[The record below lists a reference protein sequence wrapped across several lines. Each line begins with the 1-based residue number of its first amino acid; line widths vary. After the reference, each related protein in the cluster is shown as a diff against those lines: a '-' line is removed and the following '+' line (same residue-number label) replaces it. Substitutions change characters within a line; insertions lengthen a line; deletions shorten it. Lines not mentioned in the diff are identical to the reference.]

1 MAGGCKALFITVDA
15 PHFRLSLAPCATIR
29 LELGMRRFAN
39 QASYD
44 LPWST
49 SADGAQS

>member
-1 MAGGCKALFITVDA
+1 MAAETEECVITVDA